1 MLVFSG
7 REGVWAAVCAGE
19 DDRNNPV
26 LVELEKCLWSTRLI
40 GEVPEQ
46 EDDEDPTL

>member
-1 MLVFSG
+1 M
-7 REGVWAAVCAGE
+7 AKH
-19 DDRNNPV
+19 PV

-46 EDDEDPTL
+46 EDDGDPALQPSMK